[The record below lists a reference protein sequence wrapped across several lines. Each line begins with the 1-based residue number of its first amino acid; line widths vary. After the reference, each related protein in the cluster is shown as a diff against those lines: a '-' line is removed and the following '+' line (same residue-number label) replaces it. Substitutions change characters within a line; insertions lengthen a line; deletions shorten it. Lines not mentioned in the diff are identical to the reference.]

1 MPFGI
6 AANLD
11 IKNKKNMENKII
23 LSILICTIEGREHF
37 YERLQNEL
45 IRQIKTYNLLG
56 KVQILNSKD
65 KRGEHQI
72 GYKRN
77 LLLQNCDGEYAMFID
92 DDDMICNDALYLIME
107 KIKSENP
114 DVISLSGII
123 TVDGKDPRV
132 FKHSLK
138 YTEWFEKDGIYC
150 RPPNHLN
157 VIKTKISKQFR
168 FPEINNGE
176 DKEWSMAICKSGVLK
191 KESIIDKVY
200 YFYDYV
206 STK

>member
-1 MPFGI
+1 
-6 AANLD
+6 
-11 IKNKKNMENKII
+11 MENKII

-37 YERLQNEL
+37 YDRLQTEL
-45 IRQIKTYNLLG
+45 IRQIKAYNLVG
-56 KVQILNSKD
+56 QIQILNSKD

-77 LLLQNCDGEYAMFID
+77 LLLQNCDGVYGMFID
-92 DDDMICNDALYLIME
+92 DDDMICNDALYLITE

-123 TVDGKDPRV
+123 TTDGKDPRV
-132 FKHSLK
+132 FKHSLQ

-157 VIKTKISKQFR
+157 VIKTEISKQFR
-168 FPEINNGE
+168 FPEINHGE
-176 DKEWSMAICKSGVLK
+176 DKEWSMAICKAGVLR
-191 KESIIDKVY
+191 KESNIEKAY
-200 YFYDYV
+200 YFYNYV
-206 STK
+206 SNK